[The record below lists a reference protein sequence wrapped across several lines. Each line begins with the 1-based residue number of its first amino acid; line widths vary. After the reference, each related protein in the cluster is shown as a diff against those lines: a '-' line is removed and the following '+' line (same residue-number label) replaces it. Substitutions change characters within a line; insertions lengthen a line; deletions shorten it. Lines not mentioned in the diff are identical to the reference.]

1 MTFIAYS
8 PSTYRAF
15 ILGMWAE
22 ESPFDGAVEPEWRFS
37 LESIG
42 SEAEA
47 TTERRGFASVEE
59 LLAHLQELSGISND
73 IVDESH
79 VREVK

>member
-1 MTFIAYS
+1 MTLIAYT

-15 ILGMWAE
+15 ILRMWAE
-22 ESPFDGAVEPEWRFS
+22 ESPFDVALEPVWRFS
-37 LESIG
+37 LEPIG

-47 TTERRGFASVEE
+47 MTERRGFASAEE
-59 LLAHLQELSGISND
+59 LLAHLQELSGISNTV
-73 IVDESH
+73 VDESY